1 MRTSRENTY
10 SAAERNSYFL
20 GMVGENILASVV
32 MSSLAYYFQFTL
44 LIPAIAVGVILTITR
59 VWDTI
64 NDPLMGLL
72 VDKTRTRYGKCRPYL
87 FAAPVPIYLFT
98 VLCYLNVFGFFD
110 TTKGLFEGN
119 NARVLIWALGTYI
132 VWTMLFTVGD
142 IPLWGITARMTHS
155 EKDRSRLLSYARI
168 GVLLG
173 GGGTFLLFQ
182 PLALGVGQRLSGLYE
197 TTGHVTAGAAGERLG
212 FILTAVVF
220 GFGGVLLYQS
230 TGFFVK
236 ERVPTSPEKISV
248 KDTLRVLR
256 TNKPFRQIFVSGLL
270 TAPKALLVLSLTPMI
285 TYYYANKDPRA
296 FIFYMGLWGG
306 SMFGGQFSAILL
318 VPRLIKKFAK
328 KTVYN
333 TINLCGV
340 LPFLSLF
347 LLFLAAPTKMI
358 QTPYLIFCAVVL
370 FFGGAS
376 NGFSVVLQSIMVA
389 DAVDY
394 EEYRS
399 GIRPDGTFFSGLTF
413 VSKMGT
419 SIAALISGA
428 AYSLVGFSGER
439 VAEVNAFI
447 AAGGIPRLEPAYAPY
462 MTVLFFLVTIPPAV
476 GGLLAVLPTWRY
488 ALSDEEHTKML
499 ASLNERRQRQESV
512 ESTETRNK

>member
-1 MRTSRENTY
+1 MVCAPTNRFGR
-10 SAAERNSYFL
+10 FL
-20 GMVGENILASVV
+20 FPVCLPPESVV
-32 MSSLAYYFQFTL
+32 G
-44 LIPAIAVGVILTITR
+44 IIA
-59 VWDTI
+59 DT
-64 NDPLMGLL
+64 
-72 VDKTRTRYGKCRPYL
+72 V
-87 FAAPVPIYLFT
+87 
-98 VLCYLNVFGFFD
+98 
-110 TTKGLFEGN
+110 
-119 NARVLIWALGTYI
+119 
-132 VWTMLFTVGD
+132 
-142 IPLWGITARMTHS
+142 
-155 EKDRSRLLSYARI
+155 
-168 GVLLG
+168 
-173 GGGTFLLFQ
+173 
-182 PLALGVGQRLSGLYE
+182 
-197 TTGHVTAGAAGERLG
+197 
-212 FILTAVVF
+212 
-220 GFGGVLLYQS
+220 
-230 TGFFVK
+230 
-236 ERVPTSPEKISV
+236 
-248 KDTLRVLR
+248 
-256 TNKPFRQIFVSGLL
+256 
-270 TAPKALLVLSLTPMI
+270 I
-285 TYYYANKDPRA
+285 TYYYANKRPARVY
-296 FIFYMGLWGG
+296 FLYGIVGG
-306 SMFGGQFSAILL
+306 SMFGGSFRDTL
-318 VPRLIKKFAK
+318 VPRLIKKLAK

-333 TINLCGV
+333 TINLCGA

-476 GGLLAVLPTWRY
+476 AGLMAVLPTWRY